1 MSYKQDKR
9 EYQASLKTW
18 HHQCAICGNNNVAL
32 HHIVYRSHG
41 GKNVKENIIPLC
53 PMHHALVHTNEK
65 YYVEY
70 LLDLQRS
77 KYGTIEINDLKKKNK
92 WEVANE
98 KI

>member
-1 MSYKQDKR
+1 MARNKKEDLAVYEIDNGVCQ
-9 EYQASLKTW
+9 L
-18 HHQCAICGNNNVAL
+18 CGSPQVDYP
-32 HHIVYRSHG
+32 HHIIYKSHG
-41 GKNVKENIIPLC
+41 GKNDRRNMILLC
-53 PMHHALVHTNEK
+53 RRCHTKVHTNEK